1 MPARMH
7 GPIIEKHGKIQKNSQ
22 NSKRGAAILRI
33 QRSFWRNTA
42 GCDPSCSPNS
52 GIFRRGKEWRYKTNA
67 LNAMLNNYDPK
78 YLPVIKK
85 VCQDEYREVRDM
97 AEWVLEE
104 IERKGIGES
113 ENGQ

>member
-1 MPARMH
+1 MQPKLWYI
-7 GPIIEKHGKIQKNSQ
+7 PQ
-22 NSKRGAAILRI
+22 
-33 QRSFWRNTA
+33 
-42 GCDPSCSPNS
+42 
-52 GIFRRGKEWRYKTNA
+52 GKEWRYKTNT

>member
-1 MPARMH
+1 MKQHLELSVLVELKCRVH
-7 GPIIEKHGKIQKNSQ
+7 N
-22 NSKRGAAILRI
+22 
-33 QRSFWRNTA
+33 
-42 GCDPSCSPNS
+42 
-52 GIFRRGKEWRYKTNA
+52 
-67 LNAMLNNYDPK
+67 DPK

-85 VCQDEYREVRDM
+85 VCQDEYCEVRDM

>member
-1 MPARMH
+1 MLT
-7 GPIIEKHGKIQKNSQ
+7 K
-22 NSKRGAAILRI
+22 
-33 QRSFWRNTA
+33 
-42 GCDPSCSPNS
+42 
-52 GIFRRGKEWRYKTNA
+52 
-67 LNAMLNNYDPK
+67 MLNNYDPK

-85 VCQDEYREVRDM
+85 VCQDEYCEVRDM

>member
-1 MPARMH
+1 MA
-7 GPIIEKHGKIQKNSQ
+7 EYSW
-22 NSKRGAAILRI
+22 LRSVVQPKLWYI
-33 QRSFWRNTA
+33 PQ
-42 GCDPSCSPNS
+42 
-52 GIFRRGKEWRYKTNA
+52 GKEWRYKTNA
-67 LNAMLNNYDPK
+67 MNAMLNNYDPK

>member
-1 MPARMH
+1 MERYRRIPRTRSVEQPFY
-7 GPIIEKHGKIQKNSQ
+7 GYRDRSGGIQL
-22 NSKRGAAILRI
+22 AAI
-33 QRSFWRNTA
+33 
-42 GCDPSCSPNS
+42 
-52 GIFRRGKEWRYKTNA
+52 RRAAKLWYIPQGKEWRYKTNA

-85 VCQDEYREVRDM
+85 VCQDEYCEVRDM

-104 IERKGIGES
+104 IERKDIGES